1 MKRLILGSVVT
12 LLMMAGPAAASCL
25 YQGIPYSEGARIC
38 IHRTMFMCRGRRWVR
53 TAERCWERYSGQ
65 ASPFRHAWQRPPDAL
80 AMIKVNVTTCDSV
93 AAGADR
99 TRTLTRTMVNNSGAA
114 EGRASQG
121 GRRVSSETH
130 MRKPLAESLKQL
142 LYSYEAQPQ
151 TAGYVR
157 REVG

>member
-53 TAERCWERYSGQ
+53 TAERCWERYSDQ
-65 ASPFRHAWQRPPDAL
+65 ASPFRHAWRRPPDAL
-80 AMIKVNVTTCDSV
+80 ATIKVKVTACDAV

-99 TRTLTRTMVNNSGAA
+99 IRTLTKIGGERL
-114 EGRASQG
+114 GRGRG
-121 GRRVSSETH
+121 GKATG
-130 MRKPLAESLKQL
+130 LKGSFQ
-142 LYSYEAQPQ
+142 
-151 TAGYVR
+151 
-157 REVG
+157 